1 LDETTFFSEIFLCF
15 VASISPLKGEAIF
28 EKSQVIVAFVLDSSV
43 GVILHRNKIVLGST
57 F

>member
-1 LDETTFFSEIFLCF
+1 LDETTFFWEIFLCF